1 MPTINLHAFSQ
12 VPPFFTRVKQQQQQQ
27 QQQQQVKYIN
37 STYFVRDV
45 DAIYGKHATSFVDS
59 RC

>member
-1 MPTINLHAFSQ
+1 MSTINLHAFNHL
-12 VPPFFTRVKQQQQQQ
+12 PPFFTRVKQQQQQQ

-45 DAIYGKHATSFVDS
+45 VLFMVNMLPLL
-59 RC
+59 